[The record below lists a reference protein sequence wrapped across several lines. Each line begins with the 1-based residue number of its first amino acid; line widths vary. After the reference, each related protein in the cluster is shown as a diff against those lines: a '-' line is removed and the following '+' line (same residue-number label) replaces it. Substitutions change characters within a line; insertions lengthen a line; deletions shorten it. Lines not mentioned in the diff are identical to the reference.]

1 MKPLNLSIA
10 APRSPYEEL
19 DGLLFMPRTI
29 DKLRARLPG
38 GDPGTYF
45 INGKI
50 KGMSGYLLERLG
62 ITETDLLAAVAAA
75 ADDNEVAAWVR
86 SHTDASRYGE
96 ISATIRAIK
105 PKHTADP
112 IYFSEIYSETLVLH
126 PELERIIDIIE
137 ADDRLLFP
145 S

>member
-75 ADDNEVAAWVR
+75 ADDN
-86 SHTDASRYGE
+86 
-96 ISATIRAIK
+96 
-105 PKHTADP
+105 
-112 IYFSEIYSETLVLH
+112 
-126 PELERIIDIIE
+126 
-137 ADDRLLFP
+137 
-145 S
+145 